1 MSWLSG
7 AIVSDKES
15 IVPRQAL
22 NKSKE
27 FTMKALVT
35 SVAAS
40 TILAATILFPVA
52 GNAAPIP
59 PKPSM
64 GVTIVAV
71 TPKTVIRTNRSV
83 TFRLQLH
90 VRGIALD
97 PRHIGKANVPGRG
110 HVQVYVDR
118 IPADAYVRRDAK
130 RWLGAPLAGTTLR
143 ITIPPTL
150 IGARGT
156 HRLLVALAQNN
167 SVLYRVPAASV
178 PITVK

>member
-1 MSWLSG
+1 
-7 AIVSDKES
+7 
-15 IVPRQAL
+15 L

-40 TILAATILFPVA
+40 TILAATILFPVI
-52 GNAAPIP
+52 GHAAPTP

-64 GVTIVAV
+64 GVTIVSV
-71 TPKTVIRTNRSV
+71 TPRTVIRKNRSV

-90 VRGIALD
+90 VKGIVLD
-97 PRHIGKANVPGRG
+97 PRHIGKANVRGRG

-143 ITIPPTL
+143 ITVPPTL

-167 SVLYRVPAASV
+167 SVLYRAPAASTT
-178 PITVK
+178 ITVK

>member
-1 MSWLSG
+1 
-7 AIVSDKES
+7 
-15 IVPRQAL
+15 L

-52 GNAAPIP
+52 GQAAPPVP
-59 PKPSM
+59 PRPAVAKPAM
-64 GVTIVAV
+64 GVTIVSV
-71 TPKTVIRTNRSV
+71 TPRTVIRTNRSV

-90 VRGIALD
+90 VRGIVLD
-97 PRHIGKANVPGRG
+97 PRHIGKANVPGHG
-110 HVQVYVDR
+110 HIQVYVDR
-118 IPADAYVRRDAK
+118 IPADSYVRRDAK

-143 ITIPPTL
+143 ITVPPTL

-156 HRLLVALAQNN
+156 HRLIVALAQNN
-167 SVLYRVPAASV
+167 SVLYRVPAASAT
-178 PITVK
+178 ITVK

>member
-1 MSWLSG
+1 
-7 AIVSDKES
+7 
-15 IVPRQAL
+15 
-22 NKSKE
+22 
-27 FTMKALVT
+27 MKALVT

-52 GNAAPIP
+52 GHAAPAP
-59 PKPSM
+59 PQPTASAAHKPPVPAAHRPAVAKPRM

-90 VRGIALD
+90 VRGIVLD

-130 RWLGAPLAGTTLR
+130 HWLGAPLAGTTLR
-143 ITIPPTL
+143 ITVPPTL

-167 SVLYRVPAASV
+167 SVLYRAPAASAT
-178 PITVK
+178 ITVK

>member
-1 MSWLSG
+1 
-7 AIVSDKES
+7 
-15 IVPRQAL
+15 L

-52 GNAAPIP
+52 GHAAPVP
-59 PKPSM
+59 PKRSM
-64 GVTIVAV
+64 GVTIVSV

-90 VRGIALD
+90 VRGIVLD
-97 PRHIGKANVPGRG
+97 PRHIGKANLPGRG

-143 ITIPPTL
+143 ITVPPTL
-150 IGARGT
+150 IGTRGT

-167 SVLYRVPAASV
+167 SVLYRVPAAGAT
-178 PITVK
+178 ITVK

>member
-1 MSWLSG
+1 
-7 AIVSDKES
+7 
-15 IVPRQAL
+15 L

-52 GNAAPIP
+52 GQAAPVP
-59 PKPSM
+59 PQHAASKPSM
-64 GVTIVAV
+64 RVTIVSV
-71 TPKTVIRTNRSV
+71 TPRTVIRKNRFV

-90 VRGIALD
+90 VRGIVLD

-118 IPADAYVRRDAK
+118 IPADAYVRRDSK

-143 ITIPPTL
+143 ITVPPTL

-167 SVLYRVPAASV
+167 SVLYRVPASSAT
-178 PITVK
+178 ITVK